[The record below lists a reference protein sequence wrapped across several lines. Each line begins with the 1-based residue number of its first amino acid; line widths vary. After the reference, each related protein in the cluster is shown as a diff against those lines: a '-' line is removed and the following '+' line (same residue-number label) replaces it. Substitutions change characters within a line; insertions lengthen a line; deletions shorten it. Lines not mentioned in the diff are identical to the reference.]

1 MSSVPVSISCSQTL
15 SSTSSSLC
23 FSAHAL
29 SVLCCCL
36 IRLLCLETKVLP
48 VLFYL
53 LSPPFF
59 TCFESCK
66 VPICISLRLSNPS
79 ILSCYS
85 VSCLVCL
92 ASFCKRHQDTYQFD
106 FWVLAVLF
114 CSSSIDSENIS
125 NMRMNNLLSGW
136 WLQKVIREAYI
147 VSDKNSK
154 PLQGIYYWRALAHL
168 YIFQNW

>member
-1 MSSVPVSISCSQTL
+1 MSSVPVSISSSQTL

-29 SVLCCCL
+29 SILCCCL
-36 IRLLCLETKVLP
+36 LRLLCLGTKVLP

-125 NMRMNNLLSGW
+125 NMRMNNLLSG
-136 WLQKVIREAYI
+136 
-147 VSDKNSK
+147 
-154 PLQGIYYWRALAHL
+154 
-168 YIFQNW
+168 